1 MRKLLLVAIAAAA
14 LVGPGIARADN
25 GPPSG
30 FFDKNYRLDVTLQDW
45 NAPIFDTTLNDVP
58 SSVPSAAASY
68 LSQSLEY
75 STFDV
80 DVSHATCFEVTSETK
95 TVPCADL
102 GTLLDAQADGGVQAV
117 ILAKPVAASDGSLS
131 FAAKKVTVWIDPG
144 TGNDV
149 TPPADDGTTDGP
161 TTLPAPPKLFTKNI
175 RLNVNLEDVQNL
187 VFDAS
192 LNDITTKVPS
202 TWSDYLHQE
211 LDDATFEVDASH
223 ASCFIVKHDVA
234 SAAPC
239 ADIATA
245 VDDAPDGGVD
255 VVAQVRA
262 VAGPDGL
269 SFTAKKITL
278 WL

>member
-1 MRKLLLVAIAAAA
+1 MRKLLLIAIAAAA
-14 LVGPGIARADN
+14 LVGPGAVRADN

-58 SSVPSAAASY
+58 SSVPNDAATY

-75 STFDV
+75 STFNV
-80 DVSHATCFEVTSETK
+80 DVSHATCFEVAATTS
-95 TVPCADL
+95 TVPCTAI
-102 GTLLDAQADGGVQAV
+102 GTMLDAQADGGVQAV
-117 ILAKPVAASDGSLS
+117 VLAKPVAAADGSLS

-144 TGNDV
+144 TGDDA
-149 TPPADDGTTDGP
+149 TPPADTGTTDGP
-161 TTLPAPPKLFTKNI
+161 TSLPAPPKLFTKNI
-175 RLNVNLEDVQNL
+175 RMNLNLEDVQDL

-192 LNDITTKVPS
+192 LNDITSKVPN
-202 TWSDYLHQE
+202 TWSAYLHQE
-211 LDDATFEVDASH
+211 LDSATFEVDATH
-223 ASCFIVKHDVA
+223 AACFIVKHDVA
-234 SAAPC
+234 SSSPC
-239 ADIATA
+239 AAIATIL
-245 VDDAPDGGVD
+245 DGAPDGGID